1 MKLPDEH
8 GGAMVNGSVR
18 LELHDVATGVSAAAW
33 QLACEGVR
41 ACEHARAPF
50 GQGEQGPTPSG
61 AGVRE
66 QNASGERERPG
77 TAKVYRD
84 NTLRGGDAVLRI
96 EDQGQER
103 GLPGDDEKVGGKGLS
118 SHEVWPQNGEALAL
132 ACVSEHWPAKGGVHV
147 LT

>member
-18 LELHDVATGVSAAAW
+18 LELCGVATGVSAAAW

-41 ACEHARAPF
+41 AREHVRAPF
-50 GQGEQGPTPSG
+50 GQGEQGPTSSS

-66 QNASGERERPG
+66 QNAGGERERPG
-77 TAKVYRD
+77 AAKVDRD
-84 NTLRGGDAVLRI
+84 NTLRGGDAVLRT
-96 EDQGQER
+96 EDQGIER
-103 GLPGDDEKVGGKGLS
+103 GFPGDDEMVGSKGLS
-118 SHEVWPQNGEALAL
+118 SHEVWTHNGEALAL